1 MLSVGFCLQMICMQ
15 TFSHCLIFFFSF
27 FLPWMWTRPE
37 WTSSPGQASYL
48 GLAWGKTYDR
58 WLSSH
63 CVKVSHKL
71 LCHTIALALPL
82 PRAKIGEEQHL
93 QSHVLHLR
101 CWSEAKT
108 TLCPFPLAFLFHPIS
123 VDAQMHSLS
132 APSTHTQIVYCVC
145 VYIKTHLL
153 TRNEILR
160 VELYIST
167 PTMISNNI
175 RFNLHPKQLGKT
187 SGSWLHILRY

>member
-1 MLSVGFCLQMICMQ
+1 MPSCFLLAPAFRWSACKLSHIAWF
-15 TFSHCLIFFFSF
+15 FFFSF
-27 FLPWMWTRPE
+27 FLPWKWTRPE

-58 WLSSH
+58 WLCSH

-101 CWSEAKT
+101 CWSQAKT

-145 VYIKTHLL
+145 IYIYIYVKNTLADQEWNPKSW
-153 TRNEILR
+153 T
-160 VELYIST
+160 LYFYSYYD
-167 PTMISNNI
+167 
-175 RFNLHPKQLGKT
+175 F
-187 SGSWLHILRY
+187 